1 MTDDWDGGT
10 KEPTA
15 ESDEPAST
23 TELLHDANG
32 NVIGS
37 RSGPDED
44 WTTVGA
50 PTDQIITDPDAPEVA
65 DALNAALGGS
75 DVEPVVPLFT
85 PEDAARDRALV
96 EEWSATRPVIDDES
110 APPAGVAGEK
120 PYIHHG

>member
-23 TELLHDANG
+23 TELLHDDNG

-50 PTDQIITDPDAPEVA
+50 PTDQPIADPDAPEVA

-75 DVEPVVPLFT
+75 DVEPVVPEPTYAF
-85 PEDAARDRALV
+85 DV
-96 EEWSATRPVIDDES
+96 SADLAWTGYDSDGS
-110 APPAGVAGEK
+110 TDAPPAGVAGEK